1 MAHITG
7 GGITEN
13 IPRVLPAGLTAEIS
27 ANSWELPALFK
38 WLKVQGNIADI
49 EMYKTFNCGIGMAV
63 IVSAENANEAM
74 KILTAKGETVYQIGH
89 IRTQAS
95 GEAPT
100 VVI

>member
-1 MAHITG
+1 
-7 GGITEN
+7 
-13 IPRVLPAGLTAEIS
+13 
-27 ANSWELPALFK
+27 
-38 WLKVQGNIADI
+38 
-49 EMYKTFNCGIGMAV
+49 MYKTFNCGIGMAV